1 MLEMQQE
8 EIQAKYKSSFEL
20 KTAYVDKRAEE
31 RRLAQEKR
39 EKIKKFIEETVKER
53 YLPRIDEQKRK
64 EFLKIIENL
73 HGNKKLRKVK
83 REDGSYDYEEVR
95 PSDPK
100 MVGLEY
106 LELTKEMANKMRGK
120 RKNSDNPPSID
131 NEKPRVFDYLAEQ
144 RKKSSKSHR
153 DRLEFV
159 NRKGLSF
166 DEKLKKVEL

>member
-1 MLEMQQE
+1 
-8 EIQAKYKSSFEL
+8 
-20 KTAYVDKRAEE
+20 
-31 RRLAQEKR
+31 
-39 EKIKKFIEETVKER
+39 
-53 YLPRIDEQKRK
+53 
-64 EFLKIIENL
+64 
-73 HGNKKLRKVK
+73 
-83 REDGSYDYEEVR
+83 
-95 PSDPK
+95 

-106 LELTKEMANKMRGK
+106 LELTKEMAAKMRGK
-120 RKNSDNPPSID
+120 RKHSDNAPSID